1 MLLTLRAA
9 LVATFL
15 AMVPGLLDGSETP
28 KAVVVRV
35 AGVGLLD
42 VALSNAP
49 ALRRLRLPPLDLAV
63 AAWLV
68 AELVTTV
75 FSRAPWLSVFGELQQ
90 HEGLL
95 TSISLAG
102 IYLAARLALRDA
114 GDVQAVL
121 DTPLLGAGG
130 ASVYAF
136 LQAAGL
142 GPVPWSPA
150 ANFGGAARP
159 LATFGH
165 PNLAGVGGPA
175 AFAIP

>member
-121 DTPLLGAGG
+121 DTLLLGGG
-130 ASVYAF
+130 VASVYD
-136 LQAAGL
+136 LLHAGRL
-142 GPVPWSPA
+142 CTVALFHAGHLRR
-150 ANFGGAARP
+150 AARP
-159 LATFGH
+159 LATVRH
-165 PNLAGVGGPA
+165 
-175 AFAIP
+175 